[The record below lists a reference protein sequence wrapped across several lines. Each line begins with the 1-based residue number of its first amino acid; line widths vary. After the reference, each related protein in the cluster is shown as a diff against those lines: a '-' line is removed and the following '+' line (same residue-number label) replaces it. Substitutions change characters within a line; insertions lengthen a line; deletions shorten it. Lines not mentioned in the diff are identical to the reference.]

1 MGKKGKVV
9 ARVSDIRGLK
19 KGAKKRREQ
28 WIEDI
33 CCLRCG
39 RVLE

>member
-9 ARVSDIRGLK
+9 ARVSDIRALK
-19 KGAKKRREQ
+19 KGTKKRKEQ
-28 WIEDI
+28 WIEDVYY
-33 CCLRCG
+33 LRGG